1 MEKSIAAKI
10 GPEKEER
17 GGVANGLAMEL
28 HTEGVALRRGPFSHG
43 KAERKA
49 GREEGWLTVT
59 GSAVLWIGLLV
70 HMGDERGEGQG

>member
-1 MEKSIAAKI
+1 MSHRYGTSGKTGDAGEKSGAAKI
-10 GPEKEER
+10 GLEREEH

-49 GREEGWLTVT
+49 GRE
-59 GSAVLWIGLLV
+59 
-70 HMGDERGEGQG
+70 GEGVTAMGMAVP